1 MLVTDSWGSPL
12 LLDLNRVPRCT
23 ELCHQAF
30 SVQGT
35 MKEKEFF
42 LQLVF
47 SKMVSG
53 ICVSNGTMYGKA
65 YEKV

>member
-1 MLVTDSWGSPL
+1 MTDSWASPL
-12 LLDLNRVPRCT
+12 LLDLDRVPRCT

-42 LQLVF
+42 LEPVF
-47 SKMVSG
+47 SKTFSS
-53 ICVSNGTMYGKA
+53 ICVSDGTMYGK
-65 YEKV
+65 V